1 MKMIFVFCKIC
12 PVQSVQSMEEKHS
25 TLEELIEILKP
36 IPKID
41 FKSLRLRPIE
51 VIETERC
58 EDNARISREGRRE
71 VNTVRDD
78 TLTRRRKVSPINWEK
93 SKDSKNC
100 PFLGPSFYAFFYSEA
115 GHSTA
120 DITN

>member
-1 MKMIFVFCKIC
+1 MKIMRGLV
-12 PVQSVQSMEEKHS
+12 EKDGD
-25 TLEELIEILKP
+25 IQ
-36 IPKID
+36 
-41 FKSLRLRPIE
+41 
-51 VIETERC
+51 
-58 EDNARISREGRRE
+58 

-78 TLTRRRKVSPINWEK
+78 TLTRRRKVSPINWEE

-100 PFLGPSFYAFFYSEA
+100 PFLEPSFYAFFYSEA

>member
-1 MKMIFVFCKIC
+1 MIFVFCKIC

-51 VIETERC
+51 VIETDRC

-78 TLTRRRKVSPINWEK
+78 TLTRRRKFSPI
-93 SKDSKNC
+93 NC